1 MAPTIRREPRFP
13 FSADCHLGRCTVR
26 QYARRMTTVTL
37 PRLHWGNAESHRR
50 ALLVHGLGSSA
61 HTSWRLGE
69 ALAERG
75 WSATAVDLRGH
86 GEAPRAS
93 RYRIADFAADLSAT
107 LPHRDGGWQLVV
119 GHSIGAAAAV
129 VAATDDASW
138 ARRLVLLDPALTV
151 DAAQRARTHDAQ
163 TEAHLQATVESTRA
177 DNPSW
182 HPLDVELRVRA
193 TRAASLHALQHA
205 VLDNPDWDVSARV
218 AHLAC
223 PTLVIAADPTLS
235 DFFRGEFAER
245 VCSSNSLVDHVV
257 VSGAGHSV
265 HRDDPASTI
274 AALDDWL
281 ARV

>member
-1 MAPTIRREPRFP
+1 
-13 FSADCHLGRCTVR
+13 
-26 QYARRMTTVTL
+26 MTTVTL
-37 PRLHWGNAESHRR
+37 PRLLWGDPESHRR

-61 HTSWRLGE
+61 HTTWRLGE

-107 LPHRDGGWQLVV
+107 LPDAAPGWHLVV

-129 VAATDDASW
+129 VAAADDAAW
-138 ARRLVLLDPALTV
+138 AGRLVLLDPALTV
-151 DAAQRARTHDAQ
+151 DAAQRARTLDGQ
-163 TEAHLQATVESTRA
+163 TNAHLHATVESTRA
-177 DNPSW
+177 ENPSW

-205 VLDNPDWDVSARV
+205 VLDNPDWDVAARV
-218 AHLAC
+218 AELAC
-223 PTLVIAADPTLS
+223 PTLVIAADPTMS
-235 DFFRGEFAER
+235 DFFRGDFAEQVR
-245 VCSSNSLVDHVV
+245 ASNSLVEQVV
-257 VSGAGHSV
+257 IDGAGHSV
-265 HRDDPASTI
+265 HRDAPQATI

-281 ARV
+281 ART